1 MSPLTLTLRQP
12 LTEPVDVAALRFP
25 PPEPDPA
32 SRIAR
37 TRIRVGG
44 QWRETGEVFAVSGED
59 RQRVMIVSEGAR
71 LHGLGT
77 GMAGGHLTLHGNAG
91 DYLAHGMT
99 AGTLRVEGD
108 CGDFAAPGLVDGV
121 VDVGGD
127 AGDSL
132 AGAIPGEMSGARGGL
147 VVVRGSAGARAGD
160 RMRRGVVLV
169 AGDAGDYPGSRL
181 RAGSLILLGAVG
193 REPGFGMKRG
203 TVVLARPPDTLP
215 ATLNHSGSHELL
227 FLRLLARFVEQR
239 LGPTTP
245 PLMDLSPMQRWV
257 GDRAHDGRG
266 EILVPDR

>member
-12 LTEPVDVAALRFP
+12 LSEPVDVAALVFP

-32 SRIAR
+32 SRLAR

-44 QWRETGEVFAVSGED
+44 ELVETGEVFAVTEGE
-59 RQRVMIVSEGAR
+59 RQQVAIVSEGAR

-77 GMAGGHLTLHGNAG
+77 GMAGGHLTLHGDAG
-91 DYLAHGMT
+91 DHLAHGMT
-99 AGTLRVEGD
+99 AGTLRVAGD
-108 CGDFAAPGLVDGV
+108 CGDFAASGLVDGV

-127 AGDSL
+127 AGAFL
-132 AGAIPGEMSGARGGL
+132 AGSLPGEMSGARGGL
-147 VVVRGSAGARAGD
+147 VVVRGSAGDRTGD

-169 AGDAGDYPGSRL
+169 AGDAGDYPASRM

-203 TVVLARPPDTLP
+203 TVVLAHPPDTRP
-215 ATLNHSGSHELL
+215 ATFNRSGSHELL
-227 FLRLLARFVEQR
+227 FLRLLARYVEQR
-239 LGPTTP
+239 LGPATP
-245 PLMDLSPMQRWV
+245 PLMDLGPMQRWV